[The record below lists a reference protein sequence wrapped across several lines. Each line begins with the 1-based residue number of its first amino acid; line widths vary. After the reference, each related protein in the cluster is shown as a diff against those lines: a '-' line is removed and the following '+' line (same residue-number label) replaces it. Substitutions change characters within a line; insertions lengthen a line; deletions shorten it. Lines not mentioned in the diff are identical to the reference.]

1 MENVETIAD
10 PWAQFQ
16 RDFGNITAYHDRE
29 LMGAGAALARL
40 LSNTHP
46 ALSLEEIGSIIMTV
60 GVLHGTHGSRHTFV
74 QCVMHVREQVLSRR
88 PQTR

>member
-1 MENVETIAD
+1 MKNVETTGN

-16 RDFGNITAYHDRE
+16 KEFGNVTAYHEQE
-29 LMGAGAALARL
+29 LPKAGAALTRL

-46 ALSLEEIGSIIMTV
+46 VLSLEEIGSIIMTV

-74 QCVMHVREQVLSRR
+74 QCVMQVREQVLSRR
-88 PQTR
+88 SHSR